1 MDLFSDF
8 DVYGNVILPLII
20 FFSRLFDVT
29 LGTIRHVFI
38 ARGFRKLVPFLG
50 FFEVLIWIVVVRQVM
65 SGVSGWPSYIAWA
78 GGFAA
83 GSYVGLFI
91 EEKLALG
98 MQILRIVTHQDTTAL
113 EVALRN
119 ANHGVTVINGS
130 GSQGPVRIIF
140 MVLNRDDIREVEK
153 LIFLH
158 NPSAFYSLEDVKD
171 ASRGVFRSRE
181 ERKLAIRRLF
191 PIRKGK

>member
-1 MDLFSDF
+1 
-8 DVYGNVILPLII
+8 
-20 FFSRLFDVT
+20 
-29 LGTIRHVFI
+29 
-38 ARGFRKLVPFLG
+38 
-50 FFEVLIWIVVVRQVM
+50 VLIWIVVVRQVM